1 MENTEKKTYPSREN
15 SKTMSVRIPITDY
28 VDILRESQARNIS
41 LNDWLLLKIYG
52 GNNQLGSGGKIGDL
66 SISYEDVFG
75 NQPITFLESVKGFFE
90 DDLKKEGDVFAISK
104 EMLFDL
110 INDFTESMKLLHR
123 YQEKEKNKS
132 ASLIDVKTQLTILMK
147 NKFKNTKDLDDY
159 REELYQLLSELK

>member
-15 SKTMSVRIPITDY
+15 SKTMSVRIPIADY
-28 VDILRESQARNIS
+28 VDILRESQVKNIS

-52 GNNQLGSGGKIGDL
+52 VNNQLGNEGQIKDL
-66 SISYEDVFG
+66 SIYYEDVFG
-75 NQPITFLESVKGFFE
+75 NQPITYLESVKGFFE
-90 DDLKKEGDVFAISK
+90 DDLKEEGDVFVISK

-110 INDFTESMKLLHR
+110 INDFTNSMQMLHR
-123 YQEKEKNKS
+123 YQEKEKNKL

-147 NKFKNTKDLDDY
+147 NKFKNIKDLDSY